1 MDSREAVINRLFK
14 TKFGNVAK
22 DMKQLFEENL
32 EKQQEEDIKKLIQ
45 SIRRNYTDIDTNK
58 DKNNLYLI
66 DQNISTIPLNTIN
79 YNKNNYNMNGG
90 HYNYSNNTNMKNI
103 KELCKANQIKLS
115 RVVNGMR
122 VIYTKKE
129 LITKLKKKK
138 II

>member
-1 MDSREAVINRLFK
+1 MDSREAEINRLFN

-32 EKQQEEDIKKLIQ
+32 EKQQEEDIKKLLQ
-45 SIRRNYTDIDTNK
+45 SIRRNYTDIDTNN
-58 DKNNLYLI
+58 DNLYLI
-66 DQNISTIPLNTIN
+66 DQNISTIPLNTKN
-79 YNKNNYNMNGG
+79 YNKNMNGG

-103 KELCKANQIKLS
+103 KKLCKANQIKLS

-122 VIYTKKE
+122 VVYTKKE